1 MHEVEVIEDPASAA
15 TALNPLRLRMLAEL
29 RTPASAAALAE
40 RLDLPRQKVNYHLR
54 TLEAHG
60 LLSVAEERKHGG
72 LTERVL
78 VATAASYVVSPSAMG
93 ESMPDPATVRD
104 RLSARYLIALAARLV
119 REVGALVRR
128 AEAAGKRL
136 ATLAIDTELRF
147 ATADD
152 QARFANE
159 LTAAITRLAAK
170 YHDGGGR
177 PYRLVVAA
185 HPIQEKEEP

>member
-1 MHEVEVIEDPASAA
+1 MREVEVIEDRAAAA

-40 RLDLPRQKVNYHLR
+40 RLGLPRQKVNYHLR

-60 LLSVAEERKHGG
+60 LLSVAEERRHGG
-72 LTERVL
+72 LIERVL
-78 VATAASYVVSPSAMG
+78 VATAASYVVSPAAMG
-93 ESMPDPATVRD
+93 DSMPNPATIRD

-185 HPIQEKEEP
+185 HPIQGKEEP

>member
-1 MHEVEVIEDPASAA
+1 MHEVEVIEDQASAA

-40 RLDLPRQKVNYHLR
+40 RLGMPRQKVNYHLR

-93 ESMPDPATVRD
+93 DSMPNPATIRD
-104 RLSARYLIALAARLV
+104 RLSARYLIALAARLL
-119 REVGALVRR
+119 REVGGLARR

-147 ATADD
+147 ATAGD
-152 QARFANE
+152 QARFAEE
-159 LTAAITRLAAK
+159 LAATVTRLSAK
-170 YHDGGGR
+170 YHDEGGR

-185 HPIQEKEEP
+185 HPSPKEEA

>member
-1 MHEVEVIEDPASAA
+1 MHEVEVIEDQASAA

-40 RLDLPRQKVNYHLR
+40 RLGLPRQKVNYHLR

-170 YHDGGGR
+170 YHDGSGR

-185 HPIQEKEEP
+185 HPIQGKEEP